1 MATTTVSR
9 SYPRRTRLRDGGEAI
24 LRLMAPAD
32 GEALLAFARKLPP
45 DDLLFLRM
53 DITQPPVVDEWV
65 ANIRAGRTIT
75 ILAEADGEMAGY
87 ASLHYNE
94 VLWTRHVGEI
104 RVAVAPKY
112 RRQLLGETLAREVF
126 SIARDLGL
134 LKITAQM
141 TPDQAGARATFERLG
156 FRPEAILADFVLDRE
171 GRTRDLLIMS
181 YDITGLTD
189 IEDVVKDRL

>member
-1 MATTTVSR
+1 MATTTSSR
-9 SYPRRTRLRDGGEAI
+9 SYPRRARLRDGGEAT
-24 LRLMAPAD
+24 LRLMTAAD
-32 GEALLAFARKLPP
+32 GEAMLALARGLPA

-53 DITQPPVVDEWV
+53 DITQPPAVDEWV

-75 ILAEADGEMAGY
+75 VLAEINDKLVGY

-104 RVAVAPKY
+104 RVAVAHKH

-134 LKITAQM
+134 RKITAQM

-156 FRPEAILADFVLDRE
+156 FRPEALLADFVQDRE
-171 GRTRDLLIMS
+171 GHTRDLLIMA
-181 YDITGLTD
+181 YDVTGFHDEAT
-189 IEDVVKDRL
+189 